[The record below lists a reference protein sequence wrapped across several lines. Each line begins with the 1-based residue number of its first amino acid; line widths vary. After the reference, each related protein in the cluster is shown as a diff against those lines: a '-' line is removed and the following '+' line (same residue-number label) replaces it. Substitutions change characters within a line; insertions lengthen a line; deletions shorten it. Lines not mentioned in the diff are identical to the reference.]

1 MKSLSWVGVGLLT
14 VAALAPGFAQHRRD
28 PLNPL
33 EIDQLRDAAQD
44 PDQRLKLYTQ
54 FARARLDAL
63 DKMRADPKTSDRAG
77 GTRDRLQDFVD
88 VYDELNENIDN
99 FDDRGSD
106 LRKALKGVIEGDTE
120 FQSRLRAL
128 RDSAT
133 ATPAETKTYQFLLST
148 ALDTVDSGVADH
160 RKLLAEQEQAAKHRP
175 KAEPKR
181 SAE

>member
-1 MKSLSWVGVGLLT
+1 MSVGLL
-14 VAALAPGFAQHRRD
+14 AGLALTSASAERRRD

-44 PDQRLKLYTQ
+44 PAVRLKLYIQ
-54 FARARLDAL
+54 FARTRLDTL
-63 DKMRADPKTSDRAG
+63 EKMRADPKTTDRAEQ
-77 GTRDRLQDFVD
+77 TRDRLQDFVD

-106 LRKALKGVIEGDTE
+106 LRKALKAVIEGDTE

-133 ATPAETKTYQFLLST
+133 ATPLETKTYHFLLNT
-148 ALDTVDSGVADH
+148 ALDTVDTSVADH
-160 RKLLAEQEQAAKHRP
+160 RKLLIEQEEAAKHKP
-175 KAEPKR
+175 KAEPR
-181 SAE
+181 R